1 MGWLHLDS
9 GALYRA
15 LTLAALDNLTE
26 APGVAG
32 WSASRVLGL
41 ADELPVRVVRRGAG
55 FVPEVAGVDVDAA
68 LRDERVTAHVS
79 GLAALPAIR
88 EWVNAQQR
96 VAVAHHPG
104 VVVDGRDI
112 GTAVFPDARLK
123 VFLTASPAER
133 ARRRLVQRGQADD
146 LVTVAR
152 EAERLAAR
160 DEADAT
166 RAVAPLR
173 PAGDA
178 VVLDTTDLSLAAQ
191 VERIVTLAHQRGLG

>member
-1 MGWLHLDS
+1 
-9 GALYRA
+9 
-15 LTLAALDNLTE
+15 
-26 APGVAG
+26 
-32 WSASRVLGL
+32 
-41 ADELPVRVVRRGAG
+41 
-55 FVPEVAGVDVDAA
+55 
-68 LRDERVTAHVS
+68 
-79 GLAALPAIR
+79 
-88 EWVNAQQR
+88 
-96 VAVAHHPG
+96 
-104 VVVDGRDI
+104 VVVAGRDI
-112 GTAVFPDARLK
+112 GTAVLPVARLM